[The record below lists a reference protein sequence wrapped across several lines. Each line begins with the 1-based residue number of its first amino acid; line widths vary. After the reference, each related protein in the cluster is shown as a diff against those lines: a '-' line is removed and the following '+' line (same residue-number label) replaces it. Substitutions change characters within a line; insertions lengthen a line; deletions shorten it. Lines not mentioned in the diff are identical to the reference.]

1 MAGTAG
7 VGIKLLVRKD
17 TGSFQII
24 GMLPGGSARLSG
36 MVQDNDSLLKVL
48 LHACVSAHIQPA
60 RTDIEKVC
68 L

>member
-48 LHACVSAHIQPA
+48 LHSCESARIQPA
-60 RTDIEKVC
+60 RTDIDKVC